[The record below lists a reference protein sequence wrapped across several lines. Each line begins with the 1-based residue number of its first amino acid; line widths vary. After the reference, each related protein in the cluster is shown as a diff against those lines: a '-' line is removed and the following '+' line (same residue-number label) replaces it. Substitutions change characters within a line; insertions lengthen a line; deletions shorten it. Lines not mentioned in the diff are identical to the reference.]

1 MDTFDKFFVKYGYK
15 FPKGY
20 PDMNNEQDI
29 LLMESILE
37 QILNESISL
46 IPEAS
51 ETDAKKAIEILKS
64 LPQSS
69 NEKIFPISPPNL
81 SNRFDGARKAAEIHD
96 FHFHDLRHMAITRMA
111 KKLPN
116 LIELSSV
123 SGHKSLKM
131 LQRYY
136 HPDAEELARKLD

>member
-1 MDTFDKFFVKYGYK
+1 
-15 FPKGY
+15 
-20 PDMNNEQDI
+20 
-29 LLMESILE
+29 
-37 QILNESISL
+37 
-46 IPEAS
+46 
-51 ETDAKKAIEILKS
+51 
-64 LPQSS
+64 
-69 NEKIFPISPPNL
+69 
-81 SNRFDGARKAAEIHD
+81 
-96 FHFHDLRHMAITRMA
+96 MA

>member
-1 MDTFDKFFVKYGYK
+1 M
-15 FPKGY
+15 
-20 PDMNNEQDI
+20 
-29 LLMESILE
+29 S
-37 QILNESISL
+37 
-46 IPEAS
+46 A
-51 ETDAKKAIEILKS
+51 
-64 LPQSS
+64 
-69 NEKIFPISPPNL
+69 
-81 SNRFDGARKAAEIHD
+81 RFDGVRKDAGIEN
-96 FHFHDLRHMAITRMA
+96 FHFHDLRHMAITKMA